1 MPLVLGLEEGSFG
14 ALYGPQLLRKPEAP
28 LYRRILRRAFL
39 LVLIAFLIRTFIGE
53 AALVPTSSME
63 GTILVGD
70 HLLLNKF
77 AYGPEIPLLGLHLP
91 RLRTPQRGAIIAFQY
106 PKDPT
111 LTFLKRV
118 IAVGGDTVEIR
129 DSIVYVNGIPQ
140 REPYA
145 VHKHAAYFSGIAAIH
160 HDDMALRHVPAGELF
175 VLGDNR
181 DNSDD
186 SRFWGT
192 VPVGNVVGEPLM
204 IVWSYDAPS
213 SEWLNEQP
221 GAQLK
226 LYGSIAVGFFA
237 HTRWSRTGTLL

>member
-1 MPLVLGLEEGSFG
+1 
-14 ALYGPQLLRKPEAP
+14 
-28 LYRRILRRAFL
+28 
-39 LVLIAFLIRTFIGE
+39 LVLIAFLVRTFIGE

-70 HLLLNKF
+70 HILLNKF
-77 AYGPEIPLLGLHLP
+77 AYGPEIFGFHLP
-91 RLRTPQRGAIIAFQY
+91 RLRSVERGNIIAFHY
-106 PKDPT
+106 PKDPS
-111 LTFLKRV
+111 LNFLKRA
-118 IAVGGDTVEIR
+118 IAIGGDTVEIK

-140 REPYA
+140 FEPYA
-145 VHKHAAYFSGIAAIH
+145 VHKHGLWLH
-160 HDDMALRHVPAGELF
+160 HEDMRLTQVPFGHLF

-192 VPVGNVVGEPLM
+192 VPDENVIGEPLM

-213 SEWLNEQP
+213 SEWLNDSP
-221 GAQLK
+221 GAQLR
-226 LYGSIAVGFFA
+226 LYASIAVNFFA

>member
-1 MPLVLGLEEGSFG
+1 VP
-14 ALYGPQLLRKPEAP
+14 R
-28 LYRRILRRAFL
+28 YRRILRRAFL
-39 LVLIAFLIRTFIGE
+39 LVLVAFLIRTFIGE

-77 AYGPEIPLLGLHLP
+77 AYGPEVPFLGIHLP
-91 RLRTPQRGAIIAFQY
+91 RLRTPQRGAIIAFHY
-106 PKDPT
+106 PKDPS

-118 IAVGGDTVEIR
+118 VAVGGDSVEIR

-140 REPYA
+140 FESYA
-145 VHKHAAYFSGIAAIH
+145 VHKHAKWLR
-160 HDDMALRHVPAGELF
+160 HDDMPARYVPRGELF

-221 GAQLK
+221 GAQLR

>member
-1 MPLVLGLEEGSFG
+1 
-14 ALYGPQLLRKPEAP
+14 
-28 LYRRILRRAFL
+28 LRRVFL
-39 LVLIAFLIRTFIGE
+39 LVLVAFLIRTFIGE

-77 AYGPEIPLLGLHLP
+77 AYGPEVPFLGIHLP
-91 RLRTPQRGAIIAFQY
+91 RLRIPQRGAIIAFHY
-106 PKDPT
+106 PKDPS

-118 IAVGGDTVEIR
+118 VAVGGDSVEIR

-140 REPYA
+140 FEPYA
-145 VHKHAAYFSGIAAIH
+145 VHKHPKWLR
-160 HDDMALRHVPAGELF
+160 HDDMPVRYVPRGELF

-221 GAQLK
+221 GAQLR

>member
-1 MPLVLGLEEGSFG
+1 VP
-14 ALYGPQLLRKPEAP
+14 R
-28 LYRRILRRAFL
+28 YRRILRRVFL
-39 LVLIAFLIRTFIGE
+39 LVLVAFLIRTFIGE

-77 AYGPEIPLLGLHLP
+77 AYGPEIPYFGWHLP
-91 RLRTPQRGAIIAFQY
+91 RLRTPQRGAIIAFHY
-106 PKDPT
+106 PKDPS

-118 IAVGGDTVEIR
+118 VAVGGDTVEIK
-129 DSIVYVNGIPQ
+129 DSVVFVNGIPQ
-140 REPYA
+140 FEPYA
-145 VHKHAAYFSGIAAIH
+145 VHKHPVWLR
-160 HDDMALRHVPAGELF
+160 HDDMSARHVPAGELF

-213 SEWLNEQP
+213 SEWLDEQP
-221 GAQLK
+221 GAQIK
-226 LYGSIAVGFFA
+226 LYASIAVGFFA